1 MMKRRLWVAIAI
13 GVLGAPGSLFATQNP
28 GPDLVFLDS
37 LLLEETDDHY
47 VGNPMAL
54 QVTTDGSLFVSDGFS
69 DAVLHYN
76 ATGML
81 IGHLGGKGDGP
92 GEFRHLGG
100 VGFASDEAVG
110 FLDEVGKLEV
120 FVTGTGAHVGSVKV
134 DLDNR
139 PSSFTVLGDSLWFA
153 GMNPVS
159 SGTFGAVGIPDLMDA
174 VRVGSDLPSMVLN
187 RGQMPVLYAEEHALA
202 RSLSHAFIDVGAD
215 DVILGFTGSPF
226 LMRSDR
232 RGAVKDTL
240 WISPPRERRGEPD
253 ETELLEVMAGRQPT
267 DREALR
273 SGLFDVF
280 GTVSLVRAL
289 SRDDTGNIYTLHQDA
304 DRGQDGTM
312 TKVRLY
318 VAVSSADGSRQCS
331 DTLVPTS
338 DVGVPIP
345 VLRGRTLWI
354 LEQQMSGGGAVP
366 DIATVVRRFR
376 IDAESCTGSVR

>member
-1 MMKRRLWVAIAI
+1 MNQRIGIAI
-13 GVLGAPGSLFATQNP
+13 LTGCLGVPGSVFATQNP

-37 LLLEETDDHY
+37 LVLEETDDHY
-47 VGNPMAL
+47 IGNPLAL
-54 QVTTDGSLFVSDGFS
+54 QVMTDGSLLVSDGFS
-69 DAVLHYN
+69 DAVLRYN
-76 ATGML
+76 ATGVL
-81 IGHLGGKGDGP
+81 IGRIGGKGDGP

-110 FLDEVGKLEV
+110 FLDEAGKLEV
-120 FVTGTGAHVGSVKV
+120 FVTGTGAHLGSVKV

-159 SGTFGAVGIPDLMDA
+159 SGTFGAVGIQDVMDA
-174 VRVGSDLPSMVLN
+174 ARVGSDLPLMVLA

-202 RSLSHAFIDVGAD
+202 RSLSHAFIDVGAH

-232 RGAVKDTL
+232 RGVVKDTL
-240 WISPPRERRGEPD
+240 WIGLPRERRGEPD
-253 ETELLEVMAGRQPT
+253 ERELLEVMRGRQPA

-289 SRDDTGNIYTLHQDA
+289 SRDDKGNIYTLHQDG
-304 DRGQDGTM
+304 DRGQDGTI
-312 TKVRLY
+312 TSVRMY
-318 VAVSSADGSRQCS
+318 VAVSSADGSHQCS
-331 DTLVPTS
+331 DTLIPTS
-338 DVGVPIP
+338 DVGVPVP
-345 VLRGRTLWI
+345 LLRGRTLWI
-354 LEQQMSGGGAVP
+354 LEQQMSGGREGP
-366 DIATVVRRFR
+366 DIATVVRKFR
-376 IDAESCTGSVR
+376 IHAESCTGSVR

>member
-1 MMKRRLWVAIAI
+1 MNPRIGIAI
-13 GVLGAPGSLFATQNP
+13 LFGGLGVPGSAFAIQNP

-37 LLLEETDDHY
+37 LVLEETDQHY
-47 VGNPMAL
+47 IGSPLAL
-54 QVTTDGSLFVSDGFS
+54 QVTTDGSLLVSDGFS
-69 DAVLHYN
+69 DAVLRYN

-110 FLDEVGKLEV
+110 FLDEAGKLEV
-120 FVTGTGAHVGSVKV
+120 FVAGTGAHVGSVKV

-159 SGTFGAVGIPDLMDA
+159 SGTFGAVGIQDLMDA
-174 VRVGSDLPSMVLN
+174 ARVGSDLPSMVLN

-202 RSLSHAFIDVGAD
+202 RSLSHAFVDVGAR

-240 WISPPRERRGEPD
+240 WISLPRERRGEPD
-253 ETELLEVMAGRQPT
+253 EKELLEVMGGRQPT

-280 GTVSLVRAL
+280 GTVSLVRGL
-289 SRDDTGNIYTLHQDA
+289 SRDDAGNIYTLHQDA

-312 TKVRLY
+312 TSVRMY
-318 VAVSSADGSRQCS
+318 VAVSSADGRRQCS
-331 DTLVPTS
+331 DTLIPTS
-338 DVGVPIP
+338 DVGVPVP
-345 VLRGRTLWI
+345 LLRGRTLWI

-376 IDAESCTGSVR
+376 IHAESCTGSVR